1 MSYLGTDLVTAL
13 AGLNVHDFPHNGCER
28 AATVS
33 RDDSSGTTSLP
44 QTGVKEPDN
53 GFIPLERYQD
63 EARLVGVA

>member
-13 AGLNVHDFPHNGCER
+13 AGLNVHDFPHNGCKR
-28 AATVS
+28 LTTVR
-33 RDDSSGTTSLP
+33 RDGSSGTTSLP

-63 EARLVGVA
+63 EAGSVGGA